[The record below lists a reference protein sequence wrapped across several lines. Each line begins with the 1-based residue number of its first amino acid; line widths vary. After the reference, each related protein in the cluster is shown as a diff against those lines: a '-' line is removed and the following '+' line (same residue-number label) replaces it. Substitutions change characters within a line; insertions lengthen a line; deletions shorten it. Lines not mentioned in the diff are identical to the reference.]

1 MRSQQHIRV
10 HVGLLL
16 EVSKLSVFC
25 ESTAGPLPL
34 LHDISFSVGTGEVLV
49 IAGESGCGKTILS
62 RSLTRLFPQ
71 SSGIRINGN
80 VVFRGR
86 DLLSMNAE
94 DLASVRST
102 SIRYVFQEPMAA
114 LNPVSTVRDQLRCA
128 AGDGPADAES
138 LRQALA
144 AVGTDGI
151 DDVLHSYP
159 HQLSAGIAQ
168 RVMIAMAIQAR
179 PTLVIADEP
188 TSSVDASQK
197 NRILTLLRSLLQSF
211 GTSLLLITHDLGIA
225 RAFGDRILV
234 LYKGRV
240 VEAGSRETFFAGPL
254 HPYSQLLLGCA
265 SSPVSY
271 SFSESVSHSDGGRDP
286 SNRGCTFSARCV
298 KVRDDCRS
306 VEPSV
311 ERLEDG
317 REVRCFYWR

>member
-1 MRSQQHIRV
+1 M
-10 HVGLLL
+10 GLLL
-16 EVSKLSVFC
+16 EVSKLGVFC

-34 LHDISFSVGTGEVLV
+34 LHDVSFSVGTGEVLV

-80 VVFRGR
+80 VVFGGR
-86 DLLSMNAE
+86 DLLSMNSE

-128 AGDGPADAES
+128 AGDGPADTES

-144 AVGTDGI
+144 AVVTDRI

-179 PTLVIADEP
+179 PALVIADEP

-197 NRILTLLRSLLQSF
+197 NRILTLLRSLLRSA
-211 GTSLLLITHDLGIA
+211 GTSLILITHDLNIA
-225 RAFGDRILV
+225 RTFGDRILI
-234 LYKGRV
+234 LYRGRA
-240 VEAGSRETFFAGPL
+240 VEVAHREGFFHGPL
-254 HPYSQLLLGCA
+254 HPYSQLLLAYASPSVERSSPPVHTSPEGGRAGSDRGCA
-265 SSPVSY
+265 
-271 SFSESVSHSDGGRDP
+271 FSD
-286 SNRGCTFSARCV
+286 RCP
-298 KVRDDCRS
+298 KARDDCRS
-306 VEPSV
+306 GEPPM
-311 ERLEDG
+311 EHLEDG
-317 REVRCFYWR
+317 REIRCFYWR